1 MTQMNIN
8 VLIDSIVRQTT
19 ILIAQLATSAGMRA
33 PLAHTANQV
42 FLDLVRELKQ
52 QGLGNKVIADMFG
65 MALRTYHGR
74 IARLTESSTVGG
86 KSLWAAMVEYIQ
98 EKKVISRGDVLKRFR
113 RDDDASVR
121 GVLRDLVE
129 SGLIFQSGRGDAVTY
144 RAASPADCAAS
155 DATAAREATLNLVWV
170 AVNRLRSATADEILG
185 AVPVG
190 QDAMATALAALV
202 ADGRIS
208 VTEKGG
214 SPRYECEACVIPLGA
229 SAGWEAAVFDHYQ
242 AMVTALCT
250 KLRAG
255 STTALLGDSVGGS
268 TYAFEVWPGHP
279 LQGEVLGLLA
289 SVRRMAME
297 LRARVEEHNHAHHP
311 PADAD
316 RVIAYVGQTVLQ
328 DETAEEGDPR

>member
-1 MTQMNIN
+1 MNIN

-74 IARLTESSTVGG
+74 IARLTESTTVAG
-86 KSLWAAMVEYIQ
+86 KSLWAAVVEYIQ
-98 EKKVISRGDVLKRFR
+98 EKNVVSRSDVLRRFR

-129 SGLIFQSGRGDAVTY
+129 SGLVFQSGHGDAVTY
-144 RAASPADCAAS
+144 RAASPGDCAAS

-170 AVNRLRSATADEILG
+170 AVNRHQPATADDVLG
-185 AVPVG
+185 AVPIG
-190 QDAMATALAALV
+190 KDAIADALAALV

-208 VTEKGG
+208 ATEQGG
-214 SPRYECEACVIPLGA
+214 APRYECASCVIPLGA
-229 SAGWEAAVFDHYQ
+229 AAGWEASVFDHYQ
-242 AMVTALCT
+242 AMVTAICT
-250 KLRAG
+250 KVRAG
-255 STTALLGDSVGGS
+255 NTTALLGDSVGGS

-279 LQGEVLGLLA
+279 LRDEVTGFLA
-289 SVRRMAME
+289 TVRSMAMD
-297 LRARVEEHNHAHHP
+297 LRTRVEEHNAAHHP
-311 PADAD
+311 PEESD
-316 RVIAYVGQTVLQ
+316 RVIAYVGQTVLR
-328 DETAEEGDPR
+328 DEATEQGEQR